1 MKKLNLS
8 ALATSNNLIQEEN
21 IKNDISTNIEWEKK
35 LSLKSINT
43 KDVNLEIKTD
53 LNLSSQN
60 KKLTLKDLNIKV
72 DLSKNVDEDIDEIN
86 EIETSENNNL
96 NEQLEFQETIQHK
109 LKIALKTNKQT
120 QENQAIE
127 ESNKQ
132 QELENELVKKQ
143 ELKIQDSETNL
154 SLQTQT
160 TNEIFSNY
168 IPSTKKQE
176 DLNVNQ
182 TEKNFVKTQ
191 EEKEV
196 EIKKV
201 EKIEIKKVQTKK
213 QDFKI
218 IKNLIIKLN
227 SLNLKLVLNLTKFKF
242 YVKNLFKIN
251 LKNLKIIEK
260 TKNKK
265 VYIPVTV
272 WFLWVFWVAIFM
284 FQQNNIQTYQIKSNV
299 QEIQKISTGIINQEV
314 KNDNVNI
321 NKVNTID
328 NNTKSHKIKKEL
340 KEFLLKNQK

>member
-96 NEQLEFQETIQHK
+96 NEQLDFQETIQHK